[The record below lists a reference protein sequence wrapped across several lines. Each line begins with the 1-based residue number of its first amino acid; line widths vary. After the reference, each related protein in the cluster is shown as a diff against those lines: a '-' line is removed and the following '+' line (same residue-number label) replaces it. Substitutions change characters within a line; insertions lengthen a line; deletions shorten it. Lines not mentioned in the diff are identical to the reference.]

1 MTADTP
7 AEIPAEQTILYAASP
22 PMFRNNPLLFVL
34 AVLLIAAFGLGIIIL
49 LWWYVV
55 SKSTRL
61 IITDREVR
69 YEKGIL
75 SKTRKEIRLPAI
87 RSVRVHQTL
96 GQRIFGTGNI
106 EIYSAGD
113 LPEIVARGLP
123 DPHRIRELT

>member
-1 MTADTP
+1 MTADAP
-7 AEIPAEQTILYAASP
+7 AEMPGEAATLYEASP

-34 AVLLIAAFGLGIIIL
+34 ALLLTAAFGIGIVIL

-55 SKSTRL
+55 SKSTKL
-61 IITDREVR
+61 TITDREVR

-87 RSVRVHQTL
+87 RSVRVHQSL

-113 LPEIVARGLP
+113 LPEIVANGMP